1 LKDVIRLQVKR
12 GFRRRDDAEI
22 ESVFHKYAT
31 SSSGPGSVHHIKK
44 DRLLVALKE
53 FDASIGDITRE
64 DVSREDA
71 IFRSLDRNG
80 DGILDLSEFKQAVKT
95 PSALEEWA
103 QSLPLAQLL
112 VDAIPKKVGRDHL
125 RVTSGLTTEDVD
137 EVCDGFSAGLRRI
150 LNESVGQLK
159 AAFESMDRAREN
171 PAGGKFRVDLPPN
184 KLRCGSI
191 EDFHKGLSSRIG
203 DMHNILSL
211 QVYLVASSGCFR
223 ACSLAIYL
231 QMK

>member
-1 LKDVIRLQVKR
+1 MQVEF

-22 ESVFHKYAT
+22 ETVFHKYAT

-103 QSLPLAQLL
+103 QSPPLAQLL

-171 PAGGKFRVDLPPN
+171 PAGGKFPESVWTF
-184 KLRCGSI
+184 LRTSCGAGASKTSTRGCRRKSVTCTI
-191 EDFHKGLSSRIG
+191 FSPF
-203 DMHNILSL
+203 ILSQAPAVFVPAAWL
-211 QVYLVASSGCFR
+211 SIC
-223 ACSLAIYL
+223 
-231 QMK
+231 K